1 MDRQHHPHSTLTMVR
16 PVFTDPVPTPPPG
29 TGGAPSPAA
38 KPPAARA
45 PSKAPAETEIF
56 SQAEAPEALFFQ
68 PETAVPGMPGFSERR
83 APQEI
88 FCQCGEA
95 LLVGFEDAGQN
106 LQCPTCGLLMEVELD
121 QDALRVR
128 PIGKVVEDTWTLDDF
143 K

>member
-16 PVFTDPVPTPPPG
+16 PVFTDPAPTPPLG
-29 TGGAPSPAA
+29 TAGPLVPAA
-38 KPPAARA
+38 KPPGDRA
-45 PSKAPAETEIF
+45 PKKAPAESEIF
-56 SQAEAPEALFFQ
+56 SQSQAPEALFFQ
-68 PETAVPGMPGFSERR
+68 PETVAPAAPGFVERR
-83 APQEI
+83 PPQEI